1 MQIYIFCL
9 LKSYLCNVKII
20 LTILSVL
27 LLACSSPK
35 TEIPTE
41 ILSKT
46 EFANI
51 LKEVHLTEAAFEL
64 NKSKE
69 ILNPRNNLANNY
81 QSIYNKY
88 DIDASTFSKSLNYY
102 AKHPEIL
109 EKIYSTVLEQLTNE
123 RSNLNQQGTN

>member
-1 MQIYIFCL
+1 M
-9 LKSYLCNVKII
+9 KII
-20 LTILSVL
+20 LSILSVL
-27 LLACSSPK
+27 LVACTAPK
-35 TEIPTE
+35 TEIPTG
-41 ILSKT
+41 ILSET
-46 EFANI
+46 EFTNI
-51 LKEVHLTEAAFEL
+51 LKEVHLAEAAFEL
-64 NKSKE
+64 NKSTE
-69 ILNPRNNLANNY
+69 LLNPKNHLVNSY

>member
-1 MQIYIFCL
+1 M
-9 LKSYLCNVKII
+9 KII
-20 LTILSVL
+20 LTILSIL

-35 TEIPTE
+35 TETPTG
-41 ILSKT
+41 ILSET

-51 LKEVHLTEAAFEL
+51 LKEVHLAEAAFEL
-64 NKSKE
+64 NKSAE
-69 ILNPRNNLANNY
+69 LLNPKNHLANSY

-109 EKIYSTVLEQLTNE
+109 EKIYSAVLEQLTND
-123 RSNLNQQGTN
+123 RSNLNQQETN